1 FNHYF
6 DQKNMI
12 TNDAYLLMIPDN
24 MSFAN
29 NPFKILGNNALFFEV
44 VETPKGKDSVSL
56 IVIDKE
62 KKETDFEIS
71 FYING
76 EIIPAEIKSF

>member
-1 FNHYF
+1 
-6 DQKNMI
+6 MT

-24 MSFAN
+24 MSFAS
-29 NPFKILGNNALFFEV
+29 NPFKILGNKALFFEV

-56 IVIDKE
+56 ITINKE
-62 KKETDFEIS
+62 KNEADFEIS
-71 FYING
+71 FYVNG